1 MTSDTSIL
9 ALLGT
14 TLVASLAGSLH
25 CAGMCGGIALVAG
38 GRGSGREIAIA
49 SGGYH
54 GGRFV
59 AYAALGAAAGLAGGV
74 LDLGGNLIG
83 IQRVASIVAGLT
95 IAGLGLLHLARLA
108 GLRLPAIGA
117 FPPLVTAMRAMH
129 GFAARLRPFPRGL
142 TLGLGTPL
150 LPCGWL
156 WAFIAI
162 AAGTGTALG
171 GAAVLSAFWF
181 GTVPALVAVTG
192 GAGAMAA
199 LRSPRLAAAVP
210 TVAALAMVAIGLIIG
225 SHGRATAM
233 SDHTRERLDLFWQLL
248 DEILNGMLFVLI
260 GLEFAVIS
268 YPAGGWL
275 AAALTVGLSLL
286 ARFVVVGL
294 PVLAWPA
301 WFRLPAGSA
310 WLLTWSGVRGGISVA
325 LSLSL
330 PPGPE
335 RDVVLMLT
343 YSVVV
348 FSILVQGLTVGRL
361 VRRLPAAAPD
371 HG

>member
-210 TVAALAMVAIGLIIG
+210 TVAALAMVAIGL
-225 SHGRATAM
+225 
-233 SDHTRERLDLFWQLL
+233 Q
-248 DEILNGMLFVLI
+248 
-260 GLEFAVIS
+260 
-268 YPAGGWL
+268 
-275 AAALTVGLSLL
+275 
-286 ARFVVVGL
+286 
-294 PVLAWPA
+294 
-301 WFRLPAGSA
+301 
-310 WLLTWSGVRGGISVA
+310 VA
-325 LSLSL
+325 LGRSALAEAASRVEVASSEVPLDRQVAKVASEL
-330 PPGPE
+330 PPCCRRPGPAVE
-335 RDVVLMLT
+335 A
-343 YSVVV
+343 
-348 FSILVQGLTVGRL
+348 GEE
-361 VRRLPAAAPD
+361 PASGTAP
-371 HG
+371 